1 MHSFILEM
9 RIESLTIQRGNKYTF
24 KISNYPFKSN
34 LSFVHTYLYRWR
46 KHALAIKEVDP
57 TIKTIFNLNTLSSST
72 LKSIVNSI
80 GIDVIDGAE
89 FHGKWPAGG
98 KKAEPVS
105 LEDWMKEV
113 PLIDHKPGINR
124 NYRVRTKEMRET
136 LQEMGVTKKFFLANN
151 EWGLNTNKAI
161 YPTGFDRL
169 MNL

>member
-1 MHSFILEM
+1 M
-9 RIESLTIQRGNKYTF
+9 RIEYLIIQRGNTYTF
-24 KISNYPFKSN
+24 KISNCPLKK
-34 LSFVHTYLYRWR
+34 LSIFSPYLFIYRWR

-169 MNL
+169 LNL

>member
-1 MHSFILEM
+1 ML
-9 RIESLTIQRGNKYTF
+9 
-24 KISNYPFKSN
+24 
-34 LSFVHTYLYRWR
+34 RWR

-80 GIDVIDGAE
+80 GIDVVDGAE

-98 KKAEPVS
+98 KKAEPVT
-105 LEDWMKEV
+105 LNDWMEEV

-124 NYRVRTKEMRET
+124 DYRVRTKELRET
-136 LQEMGVTKKFFLANN
+136 LQEMGVTKKFILANN

-169 MNL
+169 IGHL

>member
-9 RIESLTIQRGNKYTF
+9 RIESLTIQRGNKLVITP
-24 KISNYPFKSN
+24 IKSI
-34 LSFVHTYLYRWR
+34 LSFLHIYLYRWR

-169 MNL
+169 MN